1 MYTYKIY
8 NNIADDGLDILTN
21 NGMRIDEINPDSLII
36 RSQVLKDE
44 DFNHSLKCIGRA
56 GAGTNNVPVD
66 MATEN
71 GIVVFYNNTFF
82 VHPL

>member
-44 DFNHSLKCIGRA
+44 DFNHSIKCI
-56 GAGTNNVPVD
+56 
-66 MATEN
+66 
-71 GIVVFYNNTFF
+71 
-82 VHPL
+82 